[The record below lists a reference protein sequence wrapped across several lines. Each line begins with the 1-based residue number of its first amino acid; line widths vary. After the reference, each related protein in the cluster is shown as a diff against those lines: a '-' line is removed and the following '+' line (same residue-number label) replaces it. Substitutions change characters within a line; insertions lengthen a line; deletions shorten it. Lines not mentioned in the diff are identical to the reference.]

1 MNSANDELLSSRWDT
16 LQQGQFLSTPSR
28 RKSFEIAST
37 TWGKIT
43 IMTEGATEIGINRQ
57 AFLAALNYLSVNKH
71 SASNKV
77 KIGSNK
83 DITKASPLCVTI
95 RNANGVN
102 IMVSTYVIPML
113 AKMDLVG
120 IDSRRPN
127 RTWLL

>member
-1 MNSANDELLSSRWDT
+1 MNSANDGLLSRRWDT

-28 RKSFEIAST
+28 SKSFEIASIT
-37 TWGKIT
+37 SEKIT
-43 IMTEGATEIGINRQ
+43 IKTEGATEIAINRQ

-83 DITKASPLCVTI
+83 DITKASPLCVAI

-113 AKMDLVG
+113 AKMGLVG
-120 IDSRRPN
+120 IDGSRPN

>member
-1 MNSANDELLSSRWDT
+1 MSSNDELLSRRWET
-16 LQQGQFLSTPSR
+16 LQQGQLLSTPSR
-28 RKSFEIAST
+28 RKSFEIASIT
-37 TWGKIT
+37 SEKI
-43 IMTEGATEIGINRQ
+43 IIKTEGATEIAINRP
-57 AFLAALNYLSVNKH
+57 AFGAALNYLSVNKH
-71 SASNKV
+71 SVSNKV

-113 AKMDLVG
+113 AKMGLVG
-120 IDSRRPN
+120 IDGSRPN